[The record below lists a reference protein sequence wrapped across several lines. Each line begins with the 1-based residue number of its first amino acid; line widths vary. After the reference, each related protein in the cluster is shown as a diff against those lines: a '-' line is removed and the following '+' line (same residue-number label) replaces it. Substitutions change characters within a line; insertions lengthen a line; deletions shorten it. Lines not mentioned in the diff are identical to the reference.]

1 MSMKGK
7 LLSIAVIFALTAC
20 SEQEEAAPL
29 EEEAPETSEA
39 EEREDEP
46 NANEEEQQKEQQEEG
61 DESSTGSS
69 SFEVS
74 APEVS
79 APDVSAPEVEAPEVS
94 APEVT
99 VSVEDDEIT
108 MEVPDHLLFDFD
120 KSTLRE
126 DAVSLLEE
134 ISGELTEYEMADVKI
149 HGHTDNQGAAS
160 YNKKLSEERAQAVK
174 NFFLEQGDLE
184 PFHFTTKG
192 FGEEQPLVPNDNE
205 ENREKNRR
213 VEILIKPDDD

>member
-1 MSMKGK
+1 MSMKGR

-20 SEQEEAAPL
+20 SEPEEAAPV
-29 EEEAPETSEA
+29 EEEIPESSEA
-39 EEREDEP
+39 EEIEEEP
-46 NANEEEQQKEQQEEG
+46 KENEEEQQENDEE
-61 DESSTGSS
+61 ESSTGTS
-69 SFEVS
+69 SF
-74 APEVS
+74 EVS
-79 APDVSAPEVEAPEVS
+79 APDVSAPNVSAPEVSAPEVS

-126 DAVSLLEE
+126 DAVNLLEE